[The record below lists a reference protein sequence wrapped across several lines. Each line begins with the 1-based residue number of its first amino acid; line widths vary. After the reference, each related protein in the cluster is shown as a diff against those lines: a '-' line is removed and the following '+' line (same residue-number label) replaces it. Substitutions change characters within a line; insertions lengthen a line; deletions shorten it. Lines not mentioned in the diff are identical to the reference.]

1 MPSPPLTRH
10 SLGTQKKA
18 VIDGGY
24 VDVMLKY
31 TDTPTRVATI
41 LTLSR
46 IAEKWFGT
54 ARSLAPGHS
63 RAHIFVS
70 VSRRDEVDLP

>member
-1 MPSPPLTRH
+1 
-10 SLGTQKKA
+10 
-18 VIDGGY
+18 
-24 VDVMLKY
+24 MLKY

-54 ARSLAPGHS
+54 AG
-63 RAHIFVS
+63 
-70 VSRRDEVDLP
+70 LPSH